1 MMKNFF
7 CVALVVCTSVVS
19 ACQTNLPYSPSI
31 VGRTYSMRQSCGPAR
46 FVAHSRVSV
55 SDTEISYMPFY
66 EDFNHGGVNPGYV
79 CPQTYIFRIQK
90 WAPLLIE
97 LPRLVAP
104 ANSGPLDEYCQREQQ
119 RQKVQLQPQGS
130 TRAQFISGVK
140 ATVEGI
146 TFLRDHECR
155 AEPHIPF
162 TYSEEYLNG
171 WLDGPITYLR
181 GVAFNFDI
189 CLD

>member
-1 MMKNFF
+1 
-7 CVALVVCTSVVS
+7 
-19 ACQTNLPYSPSI
+19 
-31 VGRTYSMRQSCGPAR
+31 MRQSCGPAR

-66 EDFNHGGVNPGYV
+66 EDFNHGGVNPG
-79 CPQTYIFRIQK
+79 
-90 WAPLLIE
+90 
-97 LPRLVAP
+97 
-104 ANSGPLDEYCQREQQ
+104 GPLDEYCQREQQ